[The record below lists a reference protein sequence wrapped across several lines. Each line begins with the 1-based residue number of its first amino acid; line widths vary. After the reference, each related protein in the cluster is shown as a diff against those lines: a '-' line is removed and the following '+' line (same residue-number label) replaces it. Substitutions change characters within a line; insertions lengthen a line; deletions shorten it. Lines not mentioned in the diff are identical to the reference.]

1 MLDSVKYAVCE
12 ANKALSS
19 SHLVILT
26 WGNVSAFDQDS
37 GLVVIKPSGVDYSD
51 LSPEK
56 MVVVDLEGKII
67 EGNLRPSSDTP
78 THLMLYRNFKDMRA
92 ITHTHSC
99 YATSFAQAGVPIP
112 ILGTTHADYFY
123 GEIPCSRHLSKEEVT
138 QNYEINTGKVIVE
151 TLRDK
156 DIWANRAVLV
166 RDHGV
171 FVWGK
176 TPAQSVEYS
185 LVLENI
191 AQMAINT
198 RLINP
203 GITSIPQYM
212 IDKHYFRKHG
222 VNAYYGQK

>member
-1 MLDSVKYAVCE
+1 MLDRVKYAVCE

-19 SHLVILT
+19 LHLVILT

-99 YATSFAQAGVPIP
+99 YATSFAQAGIPIP

-123 GEIPCSRHLSKEEVT
+123 GEIPCSRHLSQEEVI

-151 TLRDK
+151 MLKDK

-171 FVWGK
+171 FVWGE

-185 LVLENI
+185 QILENI
-191 AQMAINT
+191 AQMAFIT
-198 RLINP
+198 RLLNP
-203 GITSIPQYM
+203 DMIAIPQHI

-222 VNAYYGQK
+222 ANAYYGQK